1 MGSWKA
7 GGNSTSP
14 PEITTS
20 ESSGST
26 RNRAGESILGP
37 ARRATCTRVNSKRA
51 SATAEAPSGGPTAA
65 GTKASSERESK
76 AAGAY
81 SSAREDTA
89 STRATGH
96 NGMFDGKGTQYFE
109 MASGMRAPSRRTS
122 SMARGCSIRTI
133 RLSMA
138 CGRITSCRWSIW

>member
-7 GGNSTSP
+7 RGNSTSP

-51 SATAEAPSGGPTAA
+51 CATAEAPSGGPTAA

-81 SSAREDTA
+81 STAREDTA
-89 STRATGH
+89 STRATGITACSTARERSTS
-96 NGMFDGKGTQYFE
+96 K

>member
-81 SSAREDTA
+81 STAREDTA
-89 STRATGH
+89 STRATGITACSTARERSTS
-96 NGMFDGKGTQYFE
+96 KW
-109 MASGMRAPSRRTS
+109 RAV
-122 SMARGCSIRTI
+122 
-133 RLSMA
+133 
-138 CGRITSCRWSIW
+138 CGHLQGGQVPWLGGVL